1 MKKSNN
7 AKTRKIAAALAALSI
22 ASAMA
27 LPASSV
33 AASAAESSEIVC
45 EFPEIDT
52 NPAVIQETDEFLGT
66 VTTTAEE
73 PEQIQETTT
82 TETTT
87 AQETTSTAQEVQTAE
102 TTPVKFVTKPEKDI
116 AVIPL
121 AKKLALKGA
130 DAAFDTVG
138 KAVPGTGILLAPVKA
153 LFHAGLDEPDPL
165 QMINSR
171 LQDMD
176 SKLDEMSEK
185 LCSLDSGIN
194 RNTQWMGSKI
204 ENCADLSD
212 LRNDFRN
219 LSPEASK
226 LVRDISSIENNSNLN
241 KNQKIL
247 RLAALTN
254 TERFDRVTTYIYKI
268 MKAMGGKDIAYTDMF
283 ETLYKKE
290 ALRSMFAKE
299 AYNRAYPVAE
309 ALTQQYIY
317 AISLVEECQ
326 LAAMALEQF
335 GEDEIA
341 DISGNAGDLA
351 KFRNFNFKRHNLDMD
366 DMTEALNA
374 VADGFQRFKDSHDNC
389 NYIRKGTENRKISFG
404 RKLNSE
410 GGKYLDPIDESGK
423 NALSVDEIIELADYV
438 RANYPGKS
446 VYEYLRDN
454 GVSLNIIN
462 PYYEC
467 YLVVGKTL
475 DDHSAENKECS
486 GGLGTFGAS
495 RVYDHSVT
503 FKAISMTDPEV
514 KVVDVE
520 DYNYA
525 ETKVY
530 VVFIKAKHYEK
541 YDEVHNSYCIVNIDE
556 Q

>member
-1 MKKSNN
+1 MKKSN
-7 AKTRKIAAALAALSI
+7 KTRKIAAALAALSI

-45 EFPEIDT
+45 GLPEIDT
-52 NPAVIQETDEFLGT
+52 NPAVIQETDELLGT

-194 RNTQWMGSKI
+194 RNTQWMGNKI

-423 NALSVDEIIELADYV
+423 NALSVDEVTELADYV

-486 GGLGTFGAS
+486 GGVGTFGAS

>member
-130 DAAFDTVG
+130 DAAFDTVS

-410 GGKYLDPIDESGK
+410 DGKYLDPIDESGK
-423 NALSVDEIIELADYV
+423 NALSVEEIIELADYV